1 MASEKVNIVIK
12 AVDKTKG
19 TFRAVTA
26 GLKVVK
32 KAVFSLKTGLLAL
45 GGAAGFGYIVKQSMN
60 TIDALGKVASK
71 IGISTDALG
80 GLRYAAEQTG
90 VASNTLDMALQR
102 MVRRVSEAALGTG
115 EAVKA
120 LKELNIDAKVLST
133 LAPDQQ
139 FRAIADAMQG
149 VTNQSDRVRLAM
161 RLFDSEGVSL
171 VNTLK
176 GGSEQ
181 LKAFQDRAE
190 KLGMTLTDDL
200 VDGVERANDSILTF
214 RGFLGGMFRR
224 TVAELAPAI
233 EALTENMMAFVEMKV
248 EQGGGAGNVAKQ
260 MAKSIVQSTVIIVQS
275 FESIAN
281 GFISIGNTAGKV
293 SNIINE
299 LFGNVDADEAVKQID
314 FLQKKIDLLN
324 GKLSSDSGYS
334 DLTIGY
340 AVAPSQ
346 EELNDLQAKLDQGKT
361 YKPFEEIK
369 NVSFANTISA
379 LDDVLARLK
388 NINAERSN
396 NQKPEQN
403 NNEYSGISESLNALM
418 QEANFLDT
426 DTESLDALMVEANDI
441 YKSGYTKML
450 SEQNQYE
457 SRYEAQQK
465 EHYRKLIQQTHTYLA
480 RDAAMQKIARQE
492 NIQTLEESGREV
504 ISTLS
509 GTYSWAFK
517 MHKAFAIKDALIDT
531 YKAVSTALSAAP
543 PPKNYGLAAVALAK
557 GVATVQNLRA
567 TQYREKGG
575 HVTKGQPYIV
585 GERGAELIIPNQAS
599 TVVPNDQLTS
609 PVNVNFNIT
618 ANDTRG
624 FDQLLQ
630 QRRGQIVGMV
640 NQALNDRGM
649 RAIA

>member
-32 KAVFSLKTGLLAL
+32 KAVFSLKTSLIAL

-102 MVRRVSEAALGTG
+102 MVRRVSEAAIGTG

-200 VDGVERANDSILTF
+200 VDGVERANDSISTF

-260 MAKSIVQSTVIIVQS
+260 MATSIVQSTKVVLKS
-275 FESIAN
+275 LESIVN
-281 GFISIGNTAGKV
+281 GFIRVGNIAGKV
-293 SNIINE
+293 ANQINSVFGNQTTFEANERINEIIEKINQLEEKRKTQIGRNDNSLKLRINALKSEMSVLKSNIALGE
-299 LFGNVDADEAVKQID
+299 TYEPF
-314 FLQKKIDLLN
+314 KKM
-324 GKLSSDSGYS
+324 
-334 DLTIGY
+334 
-340 AVAPSQ
+340 
-346 EELNDLQAKLDQGKT
+346 E
-361 YKPFEEIK
+361 
-369 NVSFANTISA
+369 NVSFDKPISA

-388 NINAERSN
+388 NITNQDTDAVQTKSPVINAET
-396 NQKPEQN
+396 
-403 NNEYSGISESLNALM
+403 ESLNSLM
-418 QEANFLDT
+418 D
-426 DTESLDALMVEANDI
+426 EANDI
-441 YKSGYTKML
+441 YKNGYTQML

-457 SRYEAQQK
+457 SRYEAHQK
-465 EHYRKLIQQTHTYLA
+465 EHYRRMLNIKHTYLA

-531 YKAVSTALSAAP
+531 YKAVSTALAAAP

>member
-32 KAVFSLKTGLLAL
+32 KAVFSLKTGLIAL

-181 LKAFQDRAE
+181 LKAFQDRA
-190 KLGMTLTDDL
+190 KQLGMTLTDDL
-200 VDGVERANDSILTF
+200 VDGVERANDSISTF

-260 MAKSIVQSTVIIVQS
+260 MAKSIVQSTKVILS
-275 FESIAN
+275 SLESVVN
-281 GFISIGNTAGKV
+281 GFISVGNTAGEV
-293 SNIINE
+293 SNKINK
-299 LFGNVDADEAVKQID
+299 LFGNITASDALKQITALENKLASLNEEALETGSNTTD
-314 FLQKKIDLLN
+314 FSLALEIEAAQKELEKLN
-324 GKLSSDSGYS
+324 NL
-334 DLTIGY
+334 
-340 AVAPSQ
+340 VA
-346 EELNDLQAKLDQGKT
+346 EGKT
-361 YKPFEEIK
+361 YTPFVEME
-369 NVSFANTISA
+369 NVSFDKPKEALEQIIENLKTIESTNA
-379 LDDVLARLK
+379 PEIDV
-388 NINAERSN
+388 IDAET
-396 NQKPEQN
+396 
-403 NNEYSGISESLNALM
+403 ESLNSLM
-418 QEANFLDT
+418 A
-426 DTESLDALMVEANDI
+426 ESNDI
-441 YKSGYTKML
+441 YKSGYTQIL
-450 SEQNQYE
+450 SEQSQYQ
-457 SRYEAQQK
+457 SRYEAHQK
-465 EHYRKLIQQTHTYLA
+465 EHHRRMIELKHQYLA